1 MKVGLTP
8 RQMKMLHFI
17 KEFIAA
23 NGFSPTYQ
31 EIARGTGSA
40 SRGTTFKTVQQLIV
54 RGHLLQYQREGAR
67 HCMVRSLEVVDNS
80 EGVRRCEVLLP
91 DTSDVAPAFRS
102 LADLIGSVSGTS
114 PCQITITIREMPFAP
129 TKEA

>member
-8 RQMKMLHFI
+8 RQMEVLHFI
-17 KEFIAA
+17 KGFIAA
-23 NGFSPTYQ
+23 NGFSPTYE
-31 EIARGTGSA
+31 EIATGVGSK
-40 SRGTTFKTVQQLIV
+40 SRGTIFPTVQHLIV
-54 RGHLLQYQREGAR
+54 KGHLVHYQRDDAR
-67 HCMVRSLEVVDNS
+67 RCMARSLEVVDNS
-80 EGVRRCEVLLP
+80 EGERRCEVVIP